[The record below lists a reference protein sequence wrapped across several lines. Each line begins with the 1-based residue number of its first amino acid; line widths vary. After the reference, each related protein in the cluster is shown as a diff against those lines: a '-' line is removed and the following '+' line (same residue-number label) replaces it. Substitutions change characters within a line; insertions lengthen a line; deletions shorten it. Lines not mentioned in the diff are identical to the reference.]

1 MNTTESRRKRQL
13 SLAEYYRLPDPDERL
28 SIVRGMVAREPT
40 AAYSHAALHTAIA
53 RRIAEHAEAGGLG
66 TVLTEG
72 GFLLREDPP
81 TVLGP
86 DIAFVTR
93 DRVPADPRSV
103 VHPRFAPDLV
113 IEIISTNERAAR
125 LHERL
130 LEFLDA
136 GTRLVWLVYPNT
148 RSVMA
153 FDADARVR
161 LLREQDGLDGGDVL
175 PGFRI
180 TVAQLL
186 EA

>member
-1 MNTTESRRKRQL
+1 MNTAESRRKGRL
-13 SLAEYYRLPDPDERL
+13 SLAEYYRLPDPEQRL
-28 SIVRGMVAREPT
+28 SIVRGMVVREPR
-40 AAYSHAALHTAIA
+40 AAYPHAALHTAIA
-53 RRIAEHAEAGGLG
+53 RRLAEHAEAGGLG

-86 DIAFVTR
+86 DIAFVAR
-93 DRVPADPRSV
+93 DRVPEDPMSV
-103 VHPRFAPDLV
+103 VHPRFPPDLV
-113 IEIISTNERAAR
+113 VEIISVGDRGAR
-125 LHERL
+125 EHERL

-153 FDADARVR
+153 FGADGVR
-161 LLREQDGLDGGDVL
+161 LLRKQDMLDGGEVL
-175 PGFRI
+175 RGFRI

-186 EA
+186 GA